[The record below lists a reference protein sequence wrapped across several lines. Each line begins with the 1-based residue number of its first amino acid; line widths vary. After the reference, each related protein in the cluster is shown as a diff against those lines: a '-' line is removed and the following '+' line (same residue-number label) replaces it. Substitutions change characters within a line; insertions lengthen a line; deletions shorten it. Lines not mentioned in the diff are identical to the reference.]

1 MSDMPEEMWAWAL
14 NDGIW
19 SSRENYLNN
28 GAKYVLD
35 KSPWVDVRDAP
46 VGVEVLIAY
55 VWDATKYYRVARINT
70 LGYWEGYSEEIGDFT
85 TFEGGGDVIEY
96 MPIPSSILTTT
107 REL

>member
-1 MSDMPEEMWAWAL
+1 MTDTPDTKAPKFPTVIRKMWSGGEVQAWI
-14 NDGIW
+14 D
-19 SSRENYLNN
+19 ENWK
-28 GAKYVLD
+28 AQ
-35 KSPWVDVRDAP
+35 SPWLDVSDAP

-96 MPIPSSILTTT
+96 MPIPSGK
-107 REL
+107 E